1 MTKKRRLIL
10 FVCILVLVAISAAV
24 FLPWQWTVAEATDS
38 EGWKLTV
45 HKIPWHKMSYVIQC
59 IVDFSLSPDLMD
71 YRYKCSL
78 SKSGRIVSTKTFAWP
93 SLYPQNIQIEFMDE
107 LSETKG
113 TAVIQFHESVKVQCS
128 WSHDYTVWEEIDIN

>member
-1 MTKKRRLIL
+1 ML
-10 FVCILVLVAISAAV
+10 FICIAVLAAIFAAV

-45 HKIPWHKMSYVIQC
+45 HEVVWHKLDYVISC
-59 IVDFSLSPDLMD
+59 ICDFSLSPRID
-71 YRYKCSL
+71 YYYKCSL
-78 SKSGRIVSTKTFAWP
+78 SRRGHSVSSRTFAWP

-128 WSHDYTVWEEIDIN
+128 WSHDYTVWEEIDTN